1 MTLDQ
6 LIEHLQSLRTKHGG
20 GIKVM
25 LGQVHPDNDKL
36 WSGVDVTPAMIQES
50 VSNVSYTSVPGH
62 ECKAGWVWF
71 QVPDGGIKHRRATR
85 GK

>member
-25 LGQVHPDNDKL
+25 LGQSTL
-36 WSGVDVTPAMIQES
+36 TTTSYGPAW
-50 VSNVSYTSVPGH
+50 T
-62 ECKAGWVWF
+62 
-71 QVPDGGIKHRRATR
+71 
-85 GK
+85 